1 MILKTLWTKVCH
13 GFDAKTKESLIKTLR
28 TSGDYEKLVNLLVK
42 VKKEKVQKVLN
53 LLSEI
58 MLIYMQ

>member
-1 MILKTLWTKVCH
+1 MCH

>member
-13 GFDAKTKESLIKTLR
+13 GFDTKTKEKLIKTLR
-28 TSGDYEKLVNLLVK
+28 TSGDYDKLVTLLIK
-42 VKKEKVQKVLN
+42 VKKEKVQKVLG